1 MNLVQVPV
9 CLMFLSAAAAR
20 TGNANA
26 ARPSLLSHVLAAIRE
41 PIVWAPVLA
50 IILVTSGIK
59 LPKVVSQ
66 SMLLLG
72 QATGGV
78 ALFASGIMLYSRRVS
93 FNWIVALNTV
103 ARNVIV
109 PAAFWGH

>member
-9 CLMFLSAAAAR
+9 CVILLSEAATRSGDAR
-20 TGNANA
+20 A
-26 ARPSLLSHVLAAIRE
+26 ARPSLLSRVVAAVRE
-41 PIVWAPVLA
+41 PIVWAPILA
-50 IILVTSGIK
+50 IILVIGGIR

-78 ALFASGIMLYSRRVS
+78 ALFASGIYAFSRGVCRS
-93 FNWIVALNTV
+93 TGQLL
-103 ARNVIV
+103 
-109 PAAFWGH
+109 